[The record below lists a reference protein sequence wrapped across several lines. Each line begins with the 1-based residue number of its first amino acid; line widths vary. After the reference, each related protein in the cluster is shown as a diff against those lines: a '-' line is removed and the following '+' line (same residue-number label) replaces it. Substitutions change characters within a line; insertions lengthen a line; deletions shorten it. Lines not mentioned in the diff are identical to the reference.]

1 MIFDSGEL
9 ATWFVSFWFAIW
21 VGLVSH
27 PICFFDGLVP
37 ALNIGFYSYSFKVVV
52 VSLRIEIF
60 KSVANSCRHQESLC
74 PLLE

>member
-1 MIFDSGEL
+1 MIFDSVEL

-21 VGLVSH
+21 VGLISH
-27 PICFFDGLVP
+27 SICFFDGLVP
-37 ALNIGFYSYSFKVVV
+37 ALNIGFYLVKIIV

-60 KSVANSCRHQESLC
+60 KSVVSSCRHQEFLC